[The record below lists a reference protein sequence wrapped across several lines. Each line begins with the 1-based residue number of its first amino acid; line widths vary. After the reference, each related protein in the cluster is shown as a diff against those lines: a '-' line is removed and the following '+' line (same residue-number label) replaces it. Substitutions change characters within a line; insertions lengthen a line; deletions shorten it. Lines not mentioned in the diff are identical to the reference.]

1 MNKTNAKAKWEN
13 FWYYYKWHVIIGIFV
28 FIVAA
33 TTIYDAVTR
42 VDADISIDCIL
53 DHGINS
59 QSAYEMEYILS
70 TNAPVA
76 DNNGDGKIKL
86 SVSHCET
93 GRSQSS
99 ISAGGSVVEA
109 VQLKMAVGDS
119 SIIITEPNIVE
130 LYESFEIYHDL
141 TDIADEMNIPDDRR
155 YMSFDGTKVIAISM
169 EGTRL
174 ASDLGIDAKDCYL
187 FVRVI
192 YNDHKADQTK
202 INQFENAKD
211 LAKYMLK

>member
-42 VDADISIDCIL
+42 VDPDISIDCIL
-53 DHGINS
+53 DHGITA
-59 QSAYEMEYILS
+59 QSAYEMEYIL
-70 TNAPVA
+70 TEKAPIA

-99 ISAGGSVVEA
+99 ISAGGSVVEV
-109 VQLKMAVGDS
+109 VQLKMAVGES
-119 SIIITEPNIVE
+119 SIIITEPNIVD

-141 TDIADEMNIPDDRR
+141 TDIANEMNIPQDRR
-155 YMSFDGTKVIAISM
+155 YMSYDGTKVIAISM
-169 EGTRL
+169 EGTSL
-174 ASDLGIDAKDCYL
+174 MSELGLDGKDCYL